1 MAAYLAFDRLLGR
14 VVDPTPQ
21 CTLGLALVAKGKRP
35 PVYDALTVALCF
47 SNARTF
53 DAAEAQLALS
63 SMADFDRP
71 RLDAV
76 IPALAPSGKLRPVIF
91 TDVGLA
97 TVDGTVDTDDWVAL
111 VMLCDIV
118 LLGSPAFDHLTVVLS
133 WRKKGAEGK
142 SDRTTPED
150 VSAMM
155 EARLKLVR
163 RLDSTTFVVGATTV
177 RVFQQFA
184 QTTVVPAGRLLSV
197 DEMLV
202 ESAGVS
208 ELRQRNA
215 VMLAYL
221 RVVHCA
227 EGQDTVVLG
236 CGPIDVVTAETL
248 RASFGWTVSYS
259 DLHGVNS
266 GSVFDAQHSY
276 RGACVF
282 YSFGRCFDIST
293 RVSRG
298 TTISDDILDRVCDA
312 RMLAAVAENAAK
324 VAGTP
329 MLLAPSPPSQR
340 AEQKAILAWR
350 IAVSN
355 VETMFPHFW
364 DALAAAGDDVEI
376 SVFGAAVA
384 GVALQEREIAAY
396 SATFGLALVA
406 NALLAFGKPLDV
418 ESAISSLSAGRTR
431 VSEIVEYGDL
441 PQPVAAFAASLM
453 PRATVRTAHDLFV
466 IAALSMSARLSYV
479 VSTAREFGVR
489 ELSVVATPP
498 TLESGGISIRQPVVY
513 STAIVASHEGGR
525 ECTDA
530 PMRALSS
537 VA

>member
-1 MAAYLAFDRLLGR
+1 MAAYLAFDRLMGR

-53 DAAEAQLALS
+53 DAAEAQLALN

-76 IPALAPSGKLRPVIF
+76 IPALAPSGKLRVVVF

-111 VMLCDIV
+111 AMLCDIV
-118 LLGSPAFDHLTVVLS
+118 VLGSPAFDHLTVVLS

-155 EARLKLVR
+155 EARVKLVR

-177 RVFQQFA
+177 RVFQQLA

-197 DEMLV
+197 DEMLG
-202 ESAGVS
+202 ESACVS
-208 ELRQRNA
+208 ELRERNSA
-215 VMLAYL
+215 MLAYL
-221 RVVHCA
+221 RVVHCSEA
-227 EGQDTVVLG
+227 QDTVVLG
-236 CGPIDVVTAETL
+236 CGPIDVVTAETM
-248 RASFGWTVSYS
+248 RASVGWTVSYG

-282 YSFGRCFDIST
+282 HSFGRCFDIPT

-298 TTISDDILDRVCDA
+298 TTTTDDILDRVCDA

-340 AEQKAILAWR
+340 AEQQAILAWR

-355 VETMFPHFW
+355 VETLFPHFW
-364 DALAAAGDDVEI
+364 DALHAAGDDVEI

-384 GVALQEREIAAY
+384 SVALQEREIAAY

-418 ESAISSLSAGRTR
+418 ESAISSLSEQTR

-441 PQPVAAFAASLM
+441 PPPVAAFAAALM
-453 PRATVRTAHDLFV
+453 PRATVRTAHDLFA

-479 VSTAREFGVR
+479 ASTAREFGVR

-498 TLESGGISIRQPVVY
+498 TLESGGIRIRQPVVY
-513 STAIVASHEGGR
+513 SAAILARHEGGR